1 MQNMKMVGLFLGLGF
16 VLSLLIQPVWAQ
28 GKASES
34 TQQLEEVVVTATRT
48 EAGLDQV
55 GGTSLSVITAEDIE
69 SRQFH
74 SLAQALK
81 TVPGVQFSSTGGMGA
96 SSRVFIRG
104 ADTKN
109 TLLLI
114 DGIEANDP
122 ADPNRGA
129 DLANISVENIER
141 IEVIRGP
148 MSVLYGSNATAGVI
162 NVITRSGTG
171 DVGGYV
177 GGEAGTYNTTKG
189 YAGVNGSG
197 SIGGFSLAVSHLE
210 ADGYSLANADNNSI
224 PHAGNTSEDDGW
236 RNTSASGKVNIDIT
250 ENTSLNVV
258 SRYTEAIMDE
268 DDWGPGYAGDRF
280 NSDPNMWWVQTP
292 DPEGLKKRRQES
304 KRMFGK
310 IELRNRLF
318 DDRFE
323 SVLDYKYAR
332 QTRESFSNDDIS
344 TFDYTGTTDEWS
356 WQGKLELN
364 PNSFTSFGIDYFTE
378 ESEATSA
385 PTEDAY
391 TLSYWGQYQ
400 LILGGFDVVAGVRYD
415 DHEEFG
421 GKATWRLA
429 PAYTFAAT
437 GTTLRGVYA
446 TGFRTPSL
454 YELYSEYGNTDL
466 DPEESTSWEIGVE
479 QALFNASLEVGVT
492 YFRME
497 FEDRIGW
504 DSNRVIPGQAIA
516 GGYAQMDGESNTC
529 GVEVFAAWFPTK
541 SLDVRLDYTYTDT
554 EENDGSRM
562 ERRPLSQVH
571 AGITYSFLNDVELS
585 GDFYWVDE
593 RESVANATDIN
604 GTPVEV
610 LDDYFLVNIAANYD
624 LTDAL
629 RIYARVDN
637 LLDEHYEEAWSYAT
651 PGQSFYVGAKF
662 TF

>member
-1 MQNMKMVGLFLGLGF
+1 MRNMTVAGVILGLLA
-16 VLSLLIQPVWAQ
+16 LSQPLWAQ
-28 GKASES
+28 TETT
-34 TQQLEEVVVTATRT
+34 TQNLADVVVTATRT

-55 GGTSLSVITAEDIE
+55 GGTSLSVITAEEIE
-69 SRQFH
+69 ARQFH
-74 SLAQALK
+74 SLAQALR

-109 TLLLI
+109 TLLLV

-177 GGEAGTYNTTKG
+177 GGEAGAYNTTKG

-197 SIGGFSLAVSHLE
+197 AIGGFSLAVSHLE
-210 ADGYSLANADNNSI
+210 TDGYSLANADNNNI

-236 RNTSASGKVNIDIT
+236 RNTSASGKFNLDIT

-258 SRYTEAIMDE
+258 TRYTEAVMDE
-268 DDWGPGYAGDRF
+268 DEWGPGYAGDRF
-280 NSDPNMWWVQTP
+280 ATDPVTWANVAAP
-292 DPEGLKKRRQES
+292 NGVKKRRQDSE
-304 KRMFGK
+304 RFFGK
-310 IELRNRLF
+310 VELRNQLF

-332 QTRESFSNDDIS
+332 QKRDSYDNDGLHAY
-344 TFDYTGTTDEWS
+344 DYTGITEEWS
-356 WQGKLELN
+356 WQGKLNMTSHHGISVGADYLN
-364 PNSFTSFGIDYFTE
+364 E
-378 ESEATSA
+378 ESDSTFDHR
-385 PTEDAY
+385 EDAR
-391 TLSYWGQYQ
+391 TLSYWAQHQ
-400 LILGGFDVVAGVRYD
+400 FMRAGFDVVTGVRYD

-421 GKATWRLA
+421 GKTTWRIA
-429 PAYTFAAT
+429 PAYTFAST
-437 GTTLRGVYA
+437 GTILRGVYA
-446 TGFRTPSL
+446 TGFRAPSL
-454 YELYSEYGNTDL
+454 YELYSQYGNVTL
-466 DPEESTSWEIGVE
+466 DPEESTSWEVGVE
-479 QALFNASLEVGVT
+479 QPLFDGQLEVGAT
-492 YFRME
+492 HFWME
-497 FEDRIGW
+497 FEDRIDW
-504 DSNRVIPGQAIA
+504 DSTRVIPGQAWP
-516 GGYAQMDGESNTC
+516 GGYAQMEGESNTS
-529 GVEVFAAWFPTK
+529 GVEVFLRWSPVS
-541 SLDVRLDYTYTDT
+541 SLDMRLDYTYTDT
-554 EENDGSRM
+554 EDIDGSRM
-562 ERRPLSQVH
+562 VRRPLHQVH
-571 AGITYSFLNDVELS
+571 TGLNYTPWRSAGINVDA
-585 GDFYWVDE
+585 YWVGE
-593 RESVANATDIN
+593 REAVATATDLN
-604 GTPVEV
+604 GAGVDV
-610 LDDYFLVNIAANYD
+610 LDEYFLVNIAANYD

-651 PGQSFYVGAKF
+651 AGQSFYAGAKF

>member
-1 MQNMKMVGLFLGLGF
+1 MRNTLVAGVLLGLMA
-16 VLSLLIQPVWAQ
+16 LAHPLWAQ
-28 GKASES
+28 AVQEA
-34 TQQLEEVVVTATRT
+34 EELADVVVTATRT

-55 GGTSLSVITAEDIE
+55 GGTSLSVITAEE
-69 SRQFH
+69 LEARQVH
-74 SLAQALK
+74 SLAQALR

-122 ADPNRGA
+122 SDPNRGA

-162 NVITRSGTG
+162 NIITRSGSG

-189 YAGVNGSG
+189 YAGVNGG
-197 SIGGFSLAVSHLE
+197 AGRVDFSLAASHLE
-210 ADGYSLANADNNSI
+210 TDGYSLANADNNRI
-224 PHAGNTSEDDGW
+224 PHGGNTSEEDGW

-250 ENTSLNVV
+250 EYTSLNIV

-268 DDWGPGYAGDRF
+268 DEFGSNYAGDRF
-280 NSDPNMWWVQTP
+280 VPWTQIPVP
-292 DPEGLKKRRQES
+292 DGLKKRRQES
-304 KRMFGK
+304 ERLFGK
-310 IELRNRLF
+310 VELRNRLF

-344 TFDYTGTTDEWS
+344 TSDYTGTTDEWS

-364 PNSFTSFGIDYFTE
+364 PNNFTSFGIDYFTE
-378 ESEATSA
+378 ESETNSA

-400 LILGGFDVVAGVRYD
+400 LILGGIDVVAGVRYD

-421 GKATWRLA
+421 GKATWRMA

-454 YELYSEYGNTDL
+454 FELYSTAYGGNPEL

-479 QALFNASLEVGVT
+479 QPLFDGQFKVGVT
-492 YFRME
+492 YFWME
-497 FEDRIGW
+497 FEDRIEYVTLDPATYYGMYL
-504 DSNRVIPGQAIA
+504 QTE
-516 GGYAQMDGESNTC
+516 GESNTS
-529 GVEVFAAWFPTK
+529 GAEVFITWKVTND
-541 SLDVRLDYTYTDT
+541 LDVRLDYTYTDT
-554 EENDGSRM
+554 EDVDGSRM
-562 ERRPLSQVH
+562 ARRPLNQIHS
-571 AGITYSFLNDVELS
+571 AINYSPLDKLKLNADV
-585 GDFYWVDE
+585 YWVGE
-593 RESVANATDIN
+593 RETSRSEYLVPQDIN
-604 GTPVEV
+604 GNIVEV